1 MTSNVYC
8 YMLSRSNLTGASW
21 DEVWASSESSI
32 APTADRRAPKEGKR
46 KASKKRVGG
55 GGVVTTSSHRHPS
68 TKQSSNSPSPHDSFA
83 CTIEDPPDPLCDLYF
98 RGFSS
103 SFDDIMD
110 VYQKDSQYR
119 NSHHDIEE
127 NSSISTTSREEEM
140 TSPSHSKDHP
150 QIQENNEPKYS
161 SSKEGWTEHTQY
173 VHNNNSQLLNIGAYL
188 ITGVLMIFILE
199 CFIKMG
205 MAIAISNRSF

>member
-1 MTSNVYC
+1 MTPLVYC

-46 KASKKRVGG
+46 KASKKK
-55 GGVVTTSSHRHPS
+55 VVTASSQRYPS
-68 TKQSSNSPSPHDSFA
+68 STNNKHPSPHDSFA

-119 NSHHDIEE
+119 NSHNDIEE
-127 NSSISTTSREEEM
+127 NSSISTMSREEEM
-140 TSPSHSKDHP
+140 VPPSHAPSKDHP
-150 QIQENNEPKYS
+150 QIQENNEPKYY
-161 SSKEGWTEHTQY
+161 SSKEGWTEQ
-173 VHNNNSQLLNIGAYL
+173 VHKNNSQLLNIGAYL